1 MATKYIKIIFKI
13 WMNQNAI
20 LHILAYLH
28 MLFWKR
34 LAVCS
39 TIPFHLPGHTT
50 ITTFLSLSW
59 NSGRAMQLVL
69 AKQNVAYTPRLCS
82 FTGSPPTDQLMK
94 IVREELSEETQ
105 GDGEPQDG
113 RSPGLWVPWLR
124 AAWLETSA
132 MDLTMR
138 TKETCIMLKHK
149 ISTLV
154 LAVARISLTQLY
166 SNQNFTLTGIE
177 INCCHIPWANL

>member
-20 LHILAYLH
+20 LHILAYLP

-69 AKQNVAYTPRLCS
+69 AKKSVAYTPCPCS
-82 FTGSPPTDQLMK
+82 FTGSPPTDQLDEDGARGTLWGDSRGWWTTRWK
-94 IVREELSEETQ
+94 EPRSLSPLAWRCVT
-105 GDGEPQDG
+105 
-113 RSPGLWVPWLR
+113 RNISNGLDHENKRNMYYVK
-124 AAWLETSA
+124 A
-132 MDLTMR
+132 
-138 TKETCIMLKHK
+138 
-149 ISTLV
+149 
-154 LAVARISLTQLY
+154 
-166 SNQNFTLTGIE
+166 
-177 INCCHIPWANL
+177 